1 MTLHTTPTEQFG
13 LHLMIDG
20 YDADPERLAD
30 APLLEGLLV
39 SLPDR
44 LGMHRICTPVLVNVG
59 PMNRKDPGGLSG
71 FVMIAE
77 SHFSL
82 HTFPARGFVTLDI
95 YTCQN
100 SLDTDAITGHLAE
113 ALGMSDFDVFVQPR
127 GLRYPSQNLYPQD
140 EPAWAESAMS

>member
-1 MTLHTTPTEQFG
+1 MTLPPTEQFG

-20 YDADPERLAD
+20 YDADPARLAD
-30 APLLEGLLV
+30 AALLRGLLE

-44 LGMHRICTPVLVNVG
+44 LGMHRICTPVLVEVG
-59 PMNRKDPGGLSG
+59 PQNRKDPGGLSG

-82 HTFPARGFVTLDI
+82 HTFPARRFVTLDV

-100 SLDTDAITGHLAE
+100 SLDDRAVTAHLAE
-113 ALGMSDFDVFVQPR
+113 VLGMTDIDLFVQPR
-127 GLRYPSQNLYPQD
+127 GLRYPTRNLVEAPGT
-140 EPAWAESAMS
+140 AGTSAGHG